1 MKTKKS
7 FEIKALLPS
16 FILEGSFSD
25 HEIAPNDITIIKT
38 SKYAKKP
45 NHEQVFFDSHF
56 LDQNI
61 SCSELND
68 ESISSNSNDT
78 NEEED
83 VPNSINYFFD
93 SKKLNDSTLFQKISF
108 FEKDQKLWNQF
119 GNNKI
124 NMNVCFKD
132 GNDDKIINPNTIK
145 DINDENCLPHLKSKE
160 DMDNGYKGTLNDFTQ
175 NFNNININNAFKNK
189 NNIKLNGSLELSQKN
204 NKLNNNGIK
213 NNSNYKILNNNI
225 SSINNQNSFGLNLI
239 NLNYYK
245 STKQKEEEKNND
257 NENMNIGNNI
267 YSNIKEEVDFIKF
280 IKFCQELDEPLFNY
294 ICSKEGSKKIANLLN
309 KYDELKANYLIQSL
323 YMNFERIICNKY
335 GNYFFQRLYLISQK
349 DSRIKILNIMN
360 NYFIDVSKNKIGIC
374 AIQNIIRVMESFEER
389 IQIINYLK
397 GYELEMSL
405 DKEGTHLIQ
414 SIIDYFPEKERQ
426 NITDVL
432 CTMSNIKILI
442 TNINGIHIIKRFI
455 ERNKIEYNRNKL
467 IEALYLNINIIL
479 NNSKGC
485 YILFYLMKKW
495 GINSGIIFINVL
507 FSNLEYYVNKDQTV
521 VLIKKLIYICL
532 RNCKLYL
539 RYCNGNVYVV
549 YNSSEFIFLR
559 NLKILF
565 SKINNPALINKLKL
579 DYIIPNENV
588 FHNISGKTI
597 ENNVDNIGYF
607 FINYS
612 ST

>member
-1 MKTKKS
+1 M
-7 FEIKALLPS
+7 EI
-16 FILEGSFSD
+16 I
-25 HEIAPNDITIIKT
+25 
-38 SKYAKKP
+38 
-45 NHEQVFFDSHF
+45 FF
-56 LDQNI
+56 
-61 SCSELND
+61 
-68 ESISSNSNDT
+68 
-78 NEEED
+78 
-83 VPNSINYFFD
+83 
-93 SKKLNDSTLFQKISF
+93 
-108 FEKDQKLWNQF
+108 
-119 GNNKI
+119 
-124 NMNVCFKD
+124 
-132 GNDDKIINPNTIK
+132 
-145 DINDENCLPHLKSKE
+145 
-160 DMDNGYKGTLNDFTQ
+160 
-175 NFNNININNAFKNK
+175 
-189 NNIKLNGSLELSQKN
+189 
-204 NKLNNNGIK
+204 
-213 NNSNYKILNNNI
+213 
-225 SSINNQNSFGLNLI
+225 
-239 NLNYYK
+239 
-245 STKQKEEEKNND
+245 
-257 NENMNIGNNI
+257 
-267 YSNIKEEVDFIKF
+267 
-280 IKFCQELDEPLFNY
+280 
-294 ICSKEGSKKIANLLN
+294 
-309 KYDELKANYLIQSL
+309 
-323 YMNFERIICNKY
+323 R
-335 GNYFFQRLYLISQK
+335 
-349 DSRIKILNIMN
+349 RIKILNIMN
-360 NYFIDVSKNKIGIC
+360 NYFIKISKNKIGIC

-426 NITDVL
+426 SLTDVL

-485 YILFYLMKKW
+485 YIIFYLMKKW

-507 FSNLEYYVNKDQTV
+507 LSNLEYYVNKDQTV

-579 DYIIPNENV
+579 DYIIPNENI

-597 ENNVDNIGYF
+597 ENNVDGTF
-607 FINYS
+607 L
-612 ST
+612 

>member
-1 MKTKKS
+1 MK
-7 FEIKALLPS
+7 P
-16 FILEGSFSD
+16 
-25 HEIAPNDITIIKT
+25 
-38 SKYAKKP
+38 
-45 NHEQVFFDSHF
+45 
-56 LDQNI
+56 
-61 SCSELND
+61 
-68 ESISSNSNDT
+68 
-78 NEEED
+78 
-83 VPNSINYFFD
+83 
-93 SKKLNDSTLFQKISF
+93 
-108 FEKDQKLWNQF
+108 KD
-119 GNNKI
+119 
-124 NMNVCFKD
+124 
-132 GNDDKIINPNTIK
+132 
-145 DINDENCLPHLKSKE
+145 
-160 DMDNGYKGTLNDFTQ
+160 
-175 NFNNININNAFKNK
+175 
-189 NNIKLNGSLELSQKN
+189 
-204 NKLNNNGIK
+204 
-213 NNSNYKILNNNI
+213 
-225 SSINNQNSFGLNLI
+225 
-239 NLNYYK
+239 
-245 STKQKEEEKNND
+245 EEKNNES
-257 NENMNIGNNI
+257 ENSK
-267 YSNIKEEVDFIKF
+267 YYNIKEEIDFIKF
-280 IKFCQELDEPLFNY
+280 TKFCEKLNEPLFNY

-323 YMNFERIICNKY
+323 YMDFERIICNKY

-349 DSRIKILNIMN
+349 ESRIKILNIMN

-426 NITDVL
+426 SLTDVL
-432 CTMSNIKILI
+432 CTMNNIKILI

-455 ERNKIEYNRNKL
+455 Y
-467 IEALYLNINIIL
+467 II
-479 NNSKGC
+479 
-485 YILFYLMKKW
+485 FYLMKKW

-549 YNSSEFIFLR
+549 YNSSEFTFLR

-579 DYIIPNENV
+579 DYIIPNENA

-607 FINYS
+607 FINNS